1 MASTA
6 LIDADMAPTLQ
17 SILDQKTL
25 RWIFVGGKGGV
36 GKTTTSCSLAIQL
49 AKHRKSVLLI
59 STDPAHNLSDAF
71 NQKFGKD
78 ARLVNGFD
86 NLSAMEIDPNGS
98 IQDLLASGAE
108 EGQDPMA
115 GLGGMGS
122 MMQDLAFSIPG
133 VDEAM
138 SFAEVLKQ
146 VKSMSYEVII
156 FDTAPT
162 GHTLRFLQFPTVMEK
177 ALSKVSQLSRQF
189 GPMLNSFLGAS
200 GRLPNGQNMDELVE
214 KMENLRETI
223 GEVNG
228 QFKDADLT
236 TFVCVCIPE
245 FLSLYETERM
255 IQELNSYEID
265 THSIVVN
272 QLLFPKEDN
281 PCEQC
286 NARRKMQK
294 KYLDQIEELYDE
306 FNVVKMPLLVEEVR
320 GKEKLEKWVLYTD
333 SGYRVLTAIPDS
345 VRCSSNPSSHRS
357 RPVPFSNAVTSSLD
371 LRASTP
377 LVPLWASRYISLLP
391 ISRRLTL
398 VPCTLAIPCGSAI
411 SRISPS
417 SPHITTQA
425 ARSSVPLATSPD
437 LSQPV
442 EMKDSAKAG
451 KTLKAS
457 FSICVHAR
465 GQLT

>member
-6 LIDADMAPTLQ
+6 LIDADMEPTLQ

-78 ARLVNGFD
+78 ARLIEGFD

-108 EGQDPMA
+108 GGEDPMA
-115 GLGGMGS
+115 GLGGMGN

-189 GPMLNSFLGAS
+189 GPMLNTFLGSS
-200 GRLPNGQNMDELVE
+200 GRLPNGQNMDELIE
-214 KMENLRETI
+214 KMEALRETI
-223 GEVNG
+223 AEVNG

-272 QLLFPKEDN
+272 QLLFPKQDN

-320 GKEKLEKWVLYTD
+320 GKERLEKFSEMLVK
-333 SGYRVLTAIPDS
+333 PF
-345 VRCSSNPSSHRS
+345 
-357 RPVPFSNAVTSSLD
+357 VP
-371 LRASTP
+371 P
-377 LVPLWASRYISLLP
+377 
-391 ISRRLTL
+391 
-398 VPCTLAIPCGSAI
+398 
-411 SRISPS
+411 
-417 SPHITTQA
+417 Q
-425 ARSSVPLATSPD
+425 
-437 LSQPV
+437 
-442 EMKDSAKAG
+442 
-451 KTLKAS
+451 
-457 FSICVHAR
+457 
-465 GQLT
+465 

>member
-1 MASTA
+1 MA
-6 LIDADMAPTLQ
+6 
-17 SILDQKTL
+17 
-25 RWIFVGGKGGV
+25 
-36 GKTTTSCSLAIQL
+36 
-49 AKHRKSVLLI
+49 
-59 STDPAHNLSDAF
+59 TDYR
-71 NQKFGKD
+71 Q
-78 ARLVNGFD
+78 
-86 NLSAMEIDPNGS
+86 
-98 IQDLLASGAE
+98 Q
-108 EGQDPMA
+108 
-115 GLGGMGS
+115 
-122 MMQDLAFSIPG
+122 IPG

-189 GPMLNSFLGAS
+189 GPMLNSFLGGS

-272 QLLFPKEDN
+272 QLLFPKQDN

-320 GKEKLEKWVLYTD
+320 GKEKLEKWVSGTPYRD
-333 SGYRVLTAIPDS
+333 SD
-345 VRCSSNPSSHRS
+345 
-357 RPVPFSNAVTSSLD
+357 
-371 LRASTP
+371 
-377 LVPLWASRYISLLP
+377 
-391 ISRRLTL
+391 
-398 VPCTLAIPCGSAI
+398 CTN
-411 SRISPS
+411 
-417 SPHITTQA
+417 
-425 ARSSVPLATSPD
+425 
-437 LSQPV
+437 
-442 EMKDSAKAG
+442 KDSR
-451 KTLKAS
+451 
-457 FSICVHAR
+457 FSEMLVKPFVPP
-465 GQLT
+465 Q

>member
-1 MASTA
+1 MSSA
-6 LIDADMAPTLQ
+6 LVDADDVMEPSLQ
-17 SILDQKTL
+17 SLLDQKSL

-36 GKTTTSCSLAIQL
+36 GKTTTSCSLAIQM

-98 IQDLLASGAE
+98 IQDLLAAGGDEAQ
-108 EGQDPMA
+108 EGMQA
-115 GLGGMGS
+115 LGGMGN

-146 VKSMSYEVII
+146 VKSLSYEVII

-177 ALSKVSQLSRQF
+177 ALAKISQLSSQF
-189 GPMLNSFLGAS
+189 GPMLNSVLGAR
-200 GRLPNGQNMDELVE
+200 GGLPNGQNLDDMLR
-214 KMENLRETI
+214 KMEDLRATI
-223 GEVNG
+223 GEVNT

-255 IQELNSYEID
+255 IQELNSYHID
-265 THSIVVN
+265 THSIVN
-272 QLLFPKEDN
+272 N

-286 NARRKMQK
+286 GARRKMQK
-294 KYLDQIEELYDE
+294 KYLEQIEELYED

-320 GKEKLEKWVLYTD
+320 G
-333 SGYRVLTAIPDS
+333 R
-345 VRCSSNPSSHRS
+345 RS
-357 RPVPFSNAVTSSLD
+357 LRSIFSDMLVHPFD
-371 LRASTP
+371 P
-377 LVPLWASRYISLLP
+377 P
-391 ISRRLTL
+391 
-398 VPCTLAIPCGSAI
+398 
-411 SRISPS
+411 
-417 SPHITTQA
+417 Q
-425 ARSSVPLATSPD
+425 
-437 LSQPV
+437 
-442 EMKDSAKAG
+442 
-451 KTLKAS
+451 
-457 FSICVHAR
+457 
-465 GQLT
+465 